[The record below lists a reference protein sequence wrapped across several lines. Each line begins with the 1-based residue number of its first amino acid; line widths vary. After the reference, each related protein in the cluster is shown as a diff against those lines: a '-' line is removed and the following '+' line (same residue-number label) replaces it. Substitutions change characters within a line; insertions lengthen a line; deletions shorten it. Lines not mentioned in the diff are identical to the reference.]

1 MMKGKPTPR
10 LQAAAVVVPMAALA
24 LLMPPFIS
32 LFAAPVS
39 VLGIPILVL
48 YMLGV
53 WALLIF
59 LTWRLARR
67 LAASEGTAPPD

>member
-1 MMKGKPTPR
+1 MMERAPAPR
-10 LQAAAVVVPMAALA
+10 LQAAALLVPLAALL

-32 LFAAPVS
+32 LFVAPVS
-39 VLGIPILVL
+39 VLGIPILVV

-59 LTWRLARR
+59 LTWRLSRR
-67 LAASEGTAPPD
+67 LAAREGPAPPT